1 MTAQRFLQQ
10 VLLAALLCAL
20 LVSAVL
26 AADPASDASE
36 HPVDTVASALKKL
49 DDAVA
54 AGKAS
59 FFLYPQDGESSTRD
73 ELIENIKAHVWKTW
87 VDVSPRILATYD
99 MDSDGVSTLKITL
112 RYAEKTGDYD
122 NALDEAVSACIRDR
136 MTDLEKT
143 ASIYSWLADTIETT
157 NCIFNYT
164 ADEWANIAYCGTAYE
179 ALVDKRADCF
189 GIAAAFRAI
198 AQKAGLECVLVR
210 GTYASK
216 EHAWNAVKIGE
227 TWYYVDASRADSA
240 WTPGHA
246 DYAYLLFGT
255 DKSGYSATTED
266 ENITISSEAYK
277 DNSLGFS
284 RREVPAPLI
293 LTDNGFWMIRHINN
307 NTTLCLAPYGTNFQM
322 ESLAAIIPNNTSMM
336 IYAAAVVDGIIYY
349 SRNFASADGR
359 TYALYSFV
367 PGGGE
372 AVEVR
377 ETGLSA
383 KFGIRVSGR
392 KLELVQGG
400 TTALTMPLRRY
411 SDITKGAWLA
421 YDADAAPETLSTA
434 NVRLIGGTDG
444 AHIIAAFYD
453 SAGRMLSAQITGAA
467 APSFDA
473 APGRCT
479 EVRLFAVSAEGAPL
493 TAKLILTK

>member
-1 MTAQRFLQQ
+1 MTAQRFLQR

-49 DDAVA
+49 DDTVA

-59 FFLYPQDGESSTRD
+59 FFLYPQDGEFSTRD

-112 RYAEKTGDYD
+112 RYAKKTGDYD
-122 NALDEAVSACIRDR
+122 KALDEAVSACIRDG

-143 ASIYSWLADTIETT
+143 ASIYSWLADTIVRTT
-157 NCIFNYT
+157 GR
-164 ADEWANIAYCGTAYE
+164 DTAYE

-198 AQKAGLECVLVR
+198 AQKARLTCTVVR
-210 GTYASK
+210 GQHYGSK
-216 EHAWNAVKIGE
+216 GWREHVWNAIKIGE

-255 DKSGYSATTED
+255 DKSGYSATIED

-277 DNSLGFS
+277 DDSLGFS

-336 IYAAAVVDGIIYY
+336 IYAAAVVDGVIYY
-349 SRNFASADGR
+349 SRNFPSADGR

-411 SDITKGAWLA
+411 SDIAKGAWLA
-421 YDADAAPETLSTA
+421 CDADAAPGTLSTA

-444 AHIIAAFYD
+444 AQIIAAFYD

-479 EVRLFAVSAEGAPL
+479 EVRLFAVNAEGAPL

>member
-1 MTAQRFLQQ
+1 MTAQRFLRR
-10 VLLAALLCAL
+10 VLLATLLCAL

-49 DDAVA
+49 DDTVA

-59 FFLYPQDGESSTRD
+59 FFLYPQDGEFSTRD

-122 NALDEAVSACIRDR
+122 KALDEAVSACIRDG
-136 MTDLEKT
+136 MTGLEKT
-143 ASIYSWLADTIETT
+143 ASIYSWLADTIVRTT
-157 NCIFNYT
+157 GR
-164 ADEWANIAYCGTAYE
+164 DTAYE

-227 TWYYVDASRADSA
+227 TWYYVDASRADGDWS
-240 WTPGHA
+240 PGHVEY
-246 DYAYLLFGT
+246 DYLLFGT
-255 DKSGYSATTED
+255 DKSGYSAAIED
-266 ENITISSEAYK
+266 ENITISSGAH
-277 DNSLGFS
+277 DLGVERWRLFS
-284 RREVPAPLI
+284 PLI
-293 LTDNGFWMIRHINN
+293 LIENEFWLVLRNN
-307 NTTLCLAPYGTNFQM
+307 SGTALYSVPYGADFAERQRTKFATLSGEPM
-322 ESLAAIIPNNTSMM
+322 DVF
-336 IYAAAVVDGIIYY
+336 YAAVMVDGVVYC
-349 SRNFASADGR
+349 SAKTSD
-359 TYALYSFV
+359 TNLHSFV
-367 PGGGE
+367 PGAQQ

-421 YDADAAPETLSTA
+421 YDADAAPGTLSTT

>member
-1 MTAQRFLQQ
+1 MTAQRFLQR

-49 DDAVA
+49 DDTVA

-112 RYAEKTGDYD
+112 RYAEKVGDYD
-122 NALDEAVSACIRDR
+122 NALDEAVSACIRDG

-143 ASIYSWLADTIETT
+143 ASIYSWLADTIVRTT
-157 NCIFNYT
+157 GR
-164 ADEWANIAYCGTAYE
+164 DTAYE

-255 DKSGYSATTED
+255 DKSGYSATIED

-277 DNSLGFS
+277 DDSLGFS

-336 IYAAAVVDGIIYY
+336 IYAAAVVDGVIYY
-349 SRNFASADGR
+349 SRNFPSADGR

-367 PGGGE
+367 PGAQQ

-421 YDADAAPETLSTA
+421 YDADAAPETLSTT

>member
-1 MTAQRFLQQ
+1 MTARRLLRR

-99 MDSDGVSTLKITL
+99 MDSDGISTLKITL

-122 NALDEAVSACIRDR
+122 KSLDEAVSACIRDG

-143 ASIYSWLADTIETT
+143 ASIYSWLADTIVRTT
-157 NCIFNYT
+157 GR
-164 ADEWANIAYCGTAYE
+164 DTAYE

-198 AQKAGLECVLVR
+198 AQKARLECVLVR

-255 DKSGYSATTED
+255 DKSGYSATIED
-266 ENITISSEAYK
+266 KNITISSEAYK
-277 DNSLGFS
+277 DDSLGFS

-307 NTTLCLAPYGTNFQM
+307 NTTLCLAPYGTNFQT

-336 IYAAAVVDGIIYY
+336 IYAAAVVDGVIYY

-367 PGGGE
+367 PGAQQ

-421 YDADAAPETLSTA
+421 CDADAAPETLSTT

-467 APSFDA
+467 APSFDT

>member
-1 MTAQRFLQQ
+1 MTARHLLRR

-122 NALDEAVSACIRDR
+122 KALDEAVSACIRDR

-143 ASIYSWLADTIETT
+143 ASIYSWLADTIVRTT
-157 NCIFNYT
+157 GR
-164 ADEWANIAYCGTAYE
+164 DTAYE
-179 ALVDKRADCF
+179 ALVDKRADYF

-198 AQKAGLECVLVR
+198 AQKARLECVLVR
-210 GTYASK
+210 GTSASK

-255 DKSGYSATTED
+255 DKSGYSATIED
-266 ENITISSEAYK
+266 ENITISSGAH
-277 DNSLGFS
+277 DLGVERWRLFS
-284 RREVPAPLI
+284 PLI
-293 LTDNGFWMIRHINN
+293 LIENEFWLVLRNN
-307 NTTLCLAPYGTNFQM
+307 SGTALYSVPYGADFAERQRTKFATLSGEPM
-322 ESLAAIIPNNTSMM
+322 DVF
-336 IYAAAVVDGIIYY
+336 YAAVMVDGVVYC
-349 SRNFASADGR
+349 SAKTSD
-359 TYALYSFV
+359 TNLHSFV
-367 PGGGE
+367 PGAQQ

-421 YDADAAPETLSTA
+421 YDADAAPKTLSTT

>member
-1 MTAQRFLQQ
+1 MTAQRFLQR

-20 LVSAVL
+20 LVSAAL

-112 RYAEKTGDYD
+112 RYAEKVGDYD
-122 NALDEAVSACIRDR
+122 NALDEAVSACIRDG

-143 ASIYSWLADTIETT
+143 ASIYSWLADTIVRTT
-157 NCIFNYT
+157 GR
-164 ADEWANIAYCGTAYE
+164 DTAYE

-198 AQKAGLECVLVR
+198 AQKARLECVLVR

-255 DKSGYSATTED
+255 DKSGYSATIED

-277 DNSLGFS
+277 DDSLGFS

-336 IYAAAVVDGIIYY
+336 IYAAAVVDGVIYY
-349 SRNFASADGR
+349 SRNFPSADGR

-392 KLELVQGG
+392 KLELVQGC

-421 YDADAAPETLSTA
+421 CDADAAPGTLSTT

>member
-1 MTAQRFLQQ
+1 MTAQRFLQR

-20 LVSAVL
+20 LVSAAL
-26 AADPASDASE
+26 AADSIDEAVEKLKTAVENGDTSFIVSLPDAGARSTY
-36 HPVDTVASALKKL
+36 VDAMEKYILTQV
-49 DDAVA
+49 
-54 AGKAS
+54 
-59 FFLYPQDGESSTRD
+59 
-73 ELIENIKAHVWKTW
+73 NW
-87 VDVSPRILATYD
+87 VNVSPRVTSGLGIGSGGLTDAAIPVY
-99 MDSDGVSTLKITL
+99 L
-112 RYAEKTGDYD
+112 RYAKKTGDYD
-122 NALDEAVSACIRDR
+122 KALDEAVSACIRDR

-164 ADEWANIAYCGTAYE
+164 ADEWANIVHCGTAYE

-255 DKSGYSATTED
+255 DKSGYSATIED

-277 DNSLGFS
+277 DDSLGFS

-307 NTTLCLAPYGTNFQM
+307 NTTLCLAPYGTNFQT

-336 IYAAAVVDGIIYY
+336 IYAAAVVDGVIYY
-349 SRNFASADGR
+349 SRNFPSADGR
-359 TYALYSFV
+359 TYALYSFA
-367 PGGGE
+367 PGVGE

>member
-1 MTAQRFLQQ
+1 MTARRLLRR

-20 LVSAVL
+20 LVSAAL
-26 AADPASDASE
+26 AADSIDEAVEKLKTAVENGDTSFIVSLPDAGARSTY
-36 HPVDTVASALKKL
+36 VDAMEKYILTQV
-49 DDAVA
+49 
-54 AGKAS
+54 
-59 FFLYPQDGESSTRD
+59 
-73 ELIENIKAHVWKTW
+73 NW
-87 VDVSPRILATYD
+87 VNVSPRVTSGLGIGSGGLTDAAIPVY
-99 MDSDGVSTLKITL
+99 L
-112 RYAEKTGDYD
+112 RYAKKAGDYD
-122 NALDEAVSACIRDR
+122 KALDEAVSACIRDG

-143 ASIYSWLADTIETT
+143 ASIYSWLADTIVRTT
-157 NCIFNYT
+157 GR
-164 ADEWANIAYCGTAYE
+164 DTAYE

-246 DYAYLLFGT
+246 DYAYLLFET
-255 DKSGYSATTED
+255 DKSGYSATIED

-277 DNSLGFS
+277 DDSLGFS

-307 NTTLCLAPYGTNFQM
+307 NTTLCLAPYGTNFQT

-336 IYAAAVVDGIIYY
+336 IYAAAVVDGVIYY
-349 SRNFASADGR
+349 SRNFPSADGR

-367 PGGGE
+367 PGVGE

-421 YDADAAPETLSTA
+421 YDADAAPGTLSTT

>member
-1 MTAQRFLQQ
+1 MTARRLLQR

-122 NALDEAVSACIRDR
+122 NALDEAVSACIRDG

-143 ASIYSWLADTIETT
+143 ASIYSWLADTIVRTT
-157 NCIFNYT
+157 GR
-164 ADEWANIAYCGTAYE
+164 DTAYE

-198 AQKAGLECVLVR
+198 AQKARLTCTVVR
-210 GTYASK
+210 GQHYGSK
-216 EHAWNAVKIGE
+216 GWREHVWNAVKIGKGDDE
-227 TWYYVDASRADSA
+227 TGGVWYYVDASRADGDWS
-240 WTPGHA
+240 PGHVEY
-246 DYAYLLFGT
+246 DYLLFGT
-255 DKSGYSATTED
+255 DKSGYSAAIED
-266 ENITISSEAYK
+266 ENITISSGAH
-277 DNSLGFS
+277 DLGVERWRLFS
-284 RREVPAPLI
+284 PLI
-293 LTDNGFWMIRHINN
+293 LIENEFWLVLRNN
-307 NTTLCLAPYGTNFQM
+307 SGTALYSVPYGADFAERQRTKFATLSGEPM
-322 ESLAAIIPNNTSMM
+322 DVF
-336 IYAAAVVDGIIYY
+336 YAAVMVDGVVYC
-349 SRNFASADGR
+349 SAKTSD
-359 TYALYSFV
+359 TNLHSFV
-367 PGGGE
+367 PGAQQ

-421 YDADAAPETLSTA
+421 CDADAAPETLSTT

>member
-1 MTAQRFLQQ
+1 MTAQRFLRR

-122 NALDEAVSACIRDR
+122 KALDEAVSACIRDG

-143 ASIYSWLADTIETT
+143 ASIYSWLADTIVRTT
-157 NCIFNYT
+157 GR
-164 ADEWANIAYCGTAYE
+164 DTAYE

-198 AQKAGLECVLVR
+198 AQKAGLTCTVVR
-210 GTYASK
+210 GQHYGSK
-216 EHAWNAVKIGE
+216 GWREHVWNAVKIGE

-255 DKSGYSATTED
+255 DKSGYSATIED

-277 DNSLGFS
+277 DGSLGFS

-336 IYAAAVVDGIIYY
+336 IYAAAVVDGVIYY
-349 SRNFASADGR
+349 SRNFPSADGR

-421 YDADAAPETLSTA
+421 YDADAAPETLSTT

>member
-1 MTAQRFLQQ
+1 MTAQRFLRR

-49 DDAVA
+49 DDTVA

-112 RYAEKTGDYD
+112 RYAENTGDYD
-122 NALDEAVSACIRDR
+122 KALDEAVSACIRDG

-143 ASIYSWLADTIETT
+143 ASIYSWLADTIVRTT
-157 NCIFNYT
+157 GR
-164 ADEWANIAYCGTAYE
+164 DTAYE

-198 AQKAGLECVLVR
+198 AQKAGLTCTVVR
-210 GTYASK
+210 GQHYGSK
-216 EHAWNAVKIGE
+216 GWREHVWNAVKIGE

-255 DKSGYSATTED
+255 DKSGYSATIED
-266 ENITISSEAYK
+266 ENITISSGAH
-277 DNSLGFS
+277 DLGVERWRLFS
-284 RREVPAPLI
+284 PLI
-293 LTDNGFWMIRHINN
+293 LIENEFWLVLRNN
-307 NTTLCLAPYGTNFQM
+307 SGTALYSVPYGADFAERQRTKFATLSGEPM
-322 ESLAAIIPNNTSMM
+322 DVF
-336 IYAAAVVDGIIYY
+336 YAAVMVDGVVYC
-349 SRNFASADGR
+349 SAKTSD
-359 TYALYSFV
+359 TNLHSFV
-367 PGGGE
+367 PGAQQ

-411 SDITKGAWLA
+411 SDITKRAWLA
-421 YDADAAPETLSTA
+421 YDADAAPGTLSTA

-444 AHIIAAFYD
+444 AQIIAAFYD
-453 SAGRMLSAQITGAA
+453 SAGRMRAAQVTSAA
-467 APSFDA
+467 APTFSA
-473 APGRCT
+473 APSGCA

>member
-1 MTAQRFLQQ
+1 MTVRRLLRR

-20 LVSAVL
+20 LVSAAL

-112 RYAEKTGDYD
+112 RYAKKTGDYD

-143 ASIYSWLADTIETT
+143 ASIYSWLADTIVRTT
-157 NCIFNYT
+157 GH
-164 ADEWANIAYCGTAYE
+164 DTAYE
-179 ALVDKRADCF
+179 ALVDKRADYF

-255 DKSGYSATTED
+255 DKSGYSATIED
-266 ENITISSEAYK
+266 ENITISSGAH
-277 DNSLGFS
+277 DLGVERWRLFS
-284 RREVPAPLI
+284 PLI
-293 LTDNGFWMIRHINN
+293 LIENEFWLVLRNN
-307 NTTLCLAPYGTNFQM
+307 SGTALYSVPYGADFAERQRTKFATLSGEPM
-322 ESLAAIIPNNTSMM
+322 DVF
-336 IYAAAVVDGIIYY
+336 YAAVMVDGVVYC
-349 SRNFASADGR
+349 SAKTSD
-359 TYALYSFV
+359 TNLHSFV
-367 PGGGE
+367 PGAQQ

-411 SDITKGAWLA
+411 SDITKGARLA
-421 YDADAAPETLSTA
+421 YDADAAPGTLSTA

>member
-1 MTAQRFLQQ
+1 MTAQRFLRR

-49 DDAVA
+49 DDTVA

-122 NALDEAVSACIRDR
+122 KALDEAVSACIRDG
-136 MTDLEKT
+136 MTGLEKT
-143 ASIYSWLADTIETT
+143 ASIYSWLADTSVRTT
-157 NCIFNYT
+157 GR
-164 ADEWANIAYCGTAYE
+164 DTAYE

-198 AQKAGLECVLVR
+198 AQKAGLTCTVVR
-210 GTYASK
+210 GQHYGSK
-216 EHAWNAVKIGE
+216 GWREHVWNAVKIGKGDDE
-227 TWYYVDASRADSA
+227 TGGVWHYVDASRADSA

-255 DKSGYSATTED
+255 DKSGYSATIED

-277 DNSLGFS
+277 DDSLGFS

-336 IYAAAVVDGIIYY
+336 IYAAAVVDGVIYY
-349 SRNFASADGR
+349 SRNFPSADGR

-400 TTALTMPLRRY
+400 TAALTMPLRRY
-411 SDITKGAWLA
+411 SDITKRAWLA
-421 YDADAAPETLSTA
+421 YDADAAPGTLSTA

-444 AHIIAAFYD
+444 AQIIAAFYD
-453 SAGRMLSAQITGAA
+453 SAGRMRAAQVTSAA
-467 APSFDA
+467 APTFSA
-473 APGRCT
+473 APSGCA

>member
-1 MTAQRFLQQ
+1 MTAQRFLRR

-49 DDAVA
+49 DDTVA

-112 RYAEKTGDYD
+112 RYAENTGDYD
-122 NALDEAVSACIRDR
+122 KALDEAVSACIRDG

-143 ASIYSWLADTIETT
+143 ASIYSWLADTIVRTT
-157 NCIFNYT
+157 GR
-164 ADEWANIAYCGTAYE
+164 DTAYE

-198 AQKAGLECVLVR
+198 AQKAGLTCAVVR
-210 GTYASK
+210 GQHYGSK
-216 EHAWNAVKIGE
+216 GWREHVWNAVKIGE

-255 DKSGYSATTED
+255 DKSGYSATIED
-266 ENITISSEAYK
+266 ENITISSGAH
-277 DNSLGFS
+277 DLGVERWRLFS
-284 RREVPAPLI
+284 PLI
-293 LTDNGFWMIRHINN
+293 LIENEFWLVLRNN
-307 NTTLCLAPYGTNFQM
+307 SGTALYSVPYGADFAERQRTKFATLSGEPM
-322 ESLAAIIPNNTSMM
+322 DVF
-336 IYAAAVVDGIIYY
+336 YAAVMVDGVVYC
-349 SRNFASADGR
+349 SAKTSD
-359 TYALYSFV
+359 TNLHSFV
-367 PGGGE
+367 PGAQQ

-411 SDITKGAWLA
+411 SDITKRAWLA
-421 YDADAAPETLSTA
+421 YDADAVPGTLSTA

-444 AHIIAAFYD
+444 AQIIAAFYD
-453 SAGRMLSAQITGAA
+453 SAGRMRAAQVTSAA
-467 APSFDA
+467 APTFSA
-473 APGRCT
+473 APSGCA

>member
-1 MTAQRFLQQ
+1 MTAQRFLQR

-20 LVSAVL
+20 LVSAAL

-112 RYAEKTGDYD
+112 RYAKKTGDYD
-122 NALDEAVSACIRDR
+122 KALDEAVSACIRDG

-143 ASIYSWLADTIETT
+143 ASIYSWLADTIVRTT
-157 NCIFNYT
+157 GR
-164 ADEWANIAYCGTAYE
+164 DTAYE
-179 ALVDKRADCF
+179 ALVDKRADYF

-198 AQKAGLECVLVR
+198 AQKAELECVLVR

-255 DKSGYSATTED
+255 DKSGYSATIED

-277 DNSLGFS
+277 DDSLGFS

-307 NTTLCLAPYGTNFQM
+307 NTTLCLAPYGTNFQT

-336 IYAAAVVDGIIYY
+336 IYAAAVVDGVIYY
-349 SRNFASADGR
+349 SRNFPSADGR

-367 PGGGE
+367 PGVGE

-421 YDADAAPETLSTA
+421 YDADAAPKTLSTT

>member
-1 MTAQRFLQQ
+1 MTAQRFLRR

-87 VDVSPRILATYD
+87 VDVSPRILANYD
-99 MDSDGVSTLKITL
+99 MDQSGVSTLKITL

-122 NALDEAVSACIRDR
+122 KALAEAVSACIRDG

-143 ASIYSWLADTIETT
+143 ASIYSWLADTIVP
-157 NCIFNYT
+157 T
-164 ADEWANIAYCGTAYE
+164 AGRDTAYE
-179 ALVDKRADCF
+179 ALVEKRADCF
-189 GIAAAFRAI
+189 GFAAAFRAI

-227 TWYYVDASRADSA
+227 TWYYVDASRADGA

-255 DKSGYSATTED
+255 DKSGYSATIED

-277 DNSLGFS
+277 DDSLGFS
-284 RREVPAPLI
+284 RWEVPAPLI
-293 LTDNGFWMIRHINN
+293 LTDNGFWMIRYMNS
-307 NTTLCLAPYGTNFQM
+307 NTILYRAPYGTNFRM

-336 IYAAAVVDGIIYY
+336 IYAAAAVDGVIYY
-349 SRNFASADGR
+349 SRNFPSAGGW

-383 KFGIRVSGR
+383 KFGIRVSAR

-411 SDITKGAWLA
+411 SDIAKGAWLA
-421 YDADAAPETLSTA
+421 CDADAAPETLSTA

-444 AHIIAAFYD
+444 AQIIAAFYD
-453 SAGRMLSAQITGAA
+453 SAGRMRAAQVTSAA
-467 APSFDA
+467 APTFSA
-473 APGRCT
+473 APSGCT

>member
-1 MTAQRFLQQ
+1 MTAQRFLRR

-54 AGKAS
+54 AGKTS

-122 NALDEAVSACIRDR
+122 NALDEAVSACIRDG

-143 ASIYSWLADTIETT
+143 ASIYSWLADTIVRTT
-157 NCIFNYT
+157 GR
-164 ADEWANIAYCGTAYE
+164 DTAYE

-198 AQKAGLECVLVR
+198 AQKARLECVLVR

-255 DKSGYSATTED
+255 DKSGYSATIED
-266 ENITISSEAYK
+266 ENITISSGAH
-277 DNSLGFS
+277 DLGVERWRLFS
-284 RREVPAPLI
+284 PLI
-293 LTDNGFWMIRHINN
+293 LIENEFWLVLRNN
-307 NTTLCLAPYGTNFQM
+307 SGTALYSVPYGADFAERQRTKFATLSGEPM
-322 ESLAAIIPNNTSMM
+322 DVF
-336 IYAAAVVDGIIYY
+336 YAAVMVDGVVYC
-349 SRNFASADGR
+349 SAKTSD
-359 TYALYSFV
+359 TNLHSFV
-367 PGGGE
+367 PGAQQ

-421 YDADAAPETLSTA
+421 YDADAAPGTLSTT

>member
-1 MTAQRFLQQ
+1 MTAQRFLQR

-20 LVSAVL
+20 LVSAAL
-26 AADPASDASE
+26 AADPASDTSE

-49 DDAVA
+49 DDTVA

-122 NALDEAVSACIRDR
+122 KSLDEAVSACIRDG

-143 ASIYSWLADTIETT
+143 ASIYSWLADTIVRTT
-157 NCIFNYT
+157 GR
-164 ADEWANIAYCGTAYE
+164 DTAYE

-198 AQKAGLECVLVR
+198 AQKARLECVLVR

-255 DKSGYSATTED
+255 DKSGYSATIED
-266 ENITISSEAYK
+266 ENITISSGAH
-277 DNSLGFS
+277 DLGVERWRLFS
-284 RREVPAPLI
+284 PLI
-293 LTDNGFWMIRHINN
+293 LIENEFWLVLRNN
-307 NTTLCLAPYGTNFQM
+307 SGTALYSVPYGADFAERQRTKFATLSGEPM
-322 ESLAAIIPNNTSMM
+322 DVF
-336 IYAAAVVDGIIYY
+336 YAAVMVDGVVYC
-349 SRNFASADGR
+349 SAKTSD
-359 TYALYSFV
+359 TNLHSFV
-367 PGGGE
+367 PGAQQ

-421 YDADAAPETLSTA
+421 YDADAAPGTLSTT

>member
-1 MTAQRFLQQ
+1 MTAQRFLQR

-20 LVSAVL
+20 LVSAAL

-112 RYAEKTGDYD
+112 RYAEKVGDYD
-122 NALDEAVSACIRDR
+122 NALDEAVSACIRDG

-143 ASIYSWLADTIETT
+143 ASIYSWLADTIVRTT
-157 NCIFNYT
+157 GR
-164 ADEWANIAYCGTAYE
+164 DTAYE

-198 AQKAGLECVLVR
+198 AQKARLECVLVR

-255 DKSGYSATTED
+255 DKSGYSATIED

-277 DNSLGFS
+277 DDSLGFS

-336 IYAAAVVDGIIYY
+336 IYAAAVVDGVIYY

-421 YDADAAPETLSTA
+421 CDADAAPETLSTT

>member
-1 MTAQRFLQQ
+1 MTAQRFLRR

-49 DDAVA
+49 DDTVA

-112 RYAEKTGDYD
+112 RYAENTGDYD
-122 NALDEAVSACIRDR
+122 KALDEAVSACIRDG

-143 ASIYSWLADTIETT
+143 ASIYSWLADTIVRTT
-157 NCIFNYT
+157 GR
-164 ADEWANIAYCGTAYE
+164 DTAYE

-198 AQKAGLECVLVR
+198 AQKARLECVLVR

-255 DKSGYSATTED
+255 DKSGYSATIED

-277 DNSLGFS
+277 DDSLGFS

-336 IYAAAVVDGIIYY
+336 IYAAAVVDGVIYY

-372 AVEVR
+372 AVEVQ

-421 YDADAAPETLSTA
+421 CDADAAPETLSTT

>member
-1 MTAQRFLQQ
+1 MTAQRFLRR

-26 AADPASDASE
+26 AADSIDEAVEKLKTAVENGDTSFIVSLPDDGARSTYVDAME
-36 HPVDTVASALKKL
+36 KYILTQV
-49 DDAVA
+49 
-54 AGKAS
+54 
-59 FFLYPQDGESSTRD
+59 
-73 ELIENIKAHVWKTW
+73 NW
-87 VDVSPRILATYD
+87 VNVSPRVTSGLGIGSGGLTDAAIPVY
-99 MDSDGVSTLKITL
+99 L
-112 RYAEKTGDYD
+112 RYAKKTSDYD
-122 NALDEAVSACIRDR
+122 KALDEAVSACIRDG
-136 MTDLEKT
+136 MTGLEKT

-164 ADEWANIAYCGTAYE
+164 ADKWANIAYCGTAYE

-198 AQKAGLECVLVR
+198 AQKAGLTCTVVR
-210 GTYASK
+210 GQHYGSK
-216 EHAWNAVKIGE
+216 GWREHVWNAVKIGE

-255 DKSGYSATTED
+255 DKSGYSATIED
-266 ENITISSEAYK
+266 ENIAISSEAYK
-277 DNSLGFS
+277 DDSLGFS

-336 IYAAAVVDGIIYY
+336 IYAAAVVDGVIYY
-349 SRNFASADGR
+349 SRNFPSADGR

-421 YDADAAPETLSTA
+421 YDADAAPETLSTT

>member
-1 MTAQRFLQQ
+1 MTAQRFLRR
-10 VLLAALLCAL
+10 VLLATLLCAL

-49 DDAVA
+49 DDTVA

-122 NALDEAVSACIRDR
+122 KALDEAVSACIRDG
-136 MTDLEKT
+136 MTGLEKT
-143 ASIYSWLADTIETT
+143 ASIYSWLADTIVRTT
-157 NCIFNYT
+157 GR
-164 ADEWANIAYCGTAYE
+164 DTAYE
-179 ALVDKRADCF
+179 ALVAKRADCF

-227 TWYYVDASRADSA
+227 TWYYVDASRADGDWS
-240 WTPGHA
+240 PGHVEY
-246 DYAYLLFGT
+246 DYLLFGT
-255 DKSGYSATTED
+255 DKSGYSAAIED
-266 ENITISSEAYK
+266 ENITISSRAH
-277 DNSLGFS
+277 DLGVERWRLFS
-284 RREVPAPLI
+284 PLI
-293 LTDNGFWMIRHINN
+293 LIENEFWLVLCNN
-307 NTTLCLAPYGTNFQM
+307 SGTALYSVPYGADFAERQRTKFATLSGEPM
-322 ESLAAIIPNNTSMM
+322 DVF
-336 IYAAAVVDGIIYY
+336 YAAVMVDGVVYC
-349 SRNFASADGR
+349 SAKTSD
-359 TYALYSFV
+359 TNLHSFV
-367 PGGGE
+367 PGAQQ

-421 YDADAAPETLSTA
+421 YDADAAPGTLSTT

>member
-1 MTAQRFLQQ
+1 MTAQRFLQR

-36 HPVDTVASALKKL
+36 HPVDTVASAPKKL
-49 DDAVA
+49 DDTVA

-59 FFLYPQDGESSTRD
+59 FFLYPQDGEFSTRD

-99 MDSDGVSTLKITL
+99 MDSDGISTLKITL

-122 NALDEAVSACIRDR
+122 KALDEAVSACIRDG

-143 ASIYSWLADTIETT
+143 ASIYSWLADTIVRTT
-157 NCIFNYT
+157 GR
-164 ADEWANIAYCGTAYE
+164 DTAYE

-227 TWYYVDASRADSA
+227 TWYYVDASRADGDWS
-240 WTPGHA
+240 PGHVEY
-246 DYAYLLFGT
+246 DYLLFGT
-255 DKSGYSATTED
+255 DKSGYSAAIED
-266 ENITISSEAYK
+266 ENITISSGAH
-277 DNSLGFS
+277 DLGVERWRLFS
-284 RREVPAPLI
+284 PLI
-293 LTDNGFWMIRHINN
+293 LIENEFWLVLRNN
-307 NTTLCLAPYGTNFQM
+307 SGTALYSVPYGADFAERQRTKFATLSGEPM
-322 ESLAAIIPNNTSMM
+322 DVF
-336 IYAAAVVDGIIYY
+336 YAAVMVDGVVYC
-349 SRNFASADGR
+349 SAKTSD
-359 TYALYSFV
+359 TNLHSFV
-367 PGGGE
+367 PGAQQ

-421 YDADAAPETLSTA
+421 YDADAAPGTLSTT

>member
-1 MTAQRFLQQ
+1 MTAQRFLRR

-49 DDAVA
+49 DDTVA

-112 RYAEKTGDYD
+112 RYAENTGDYD
-122 NALDEAVSACIRDR
+122 KALDEAVSACIRDG

-143 ASIYSWLADTIETT
+143 ASIYSWLADTIVRTT
-157 NCIFNYT
+157 GR
-164 ADEWANIAYCGTAYE
+164 DTAYE

-198 AQKAGLECVLVR
+198 AQKAGLTCTVVR
-210 GTYASK
+210 GQHYGSK
-216 EHAWNAVKIGE
+216 GWREHVWNAVKIGE

-255 DKSGYSATTED
+255 DKSGYSATIED

-277 DNSLGFS
+277 DGSLGFS

-336 IYAAAVVDGIIYY
+336 IYAAAVVDGVIYY
-349 SRNFASADGR
+349 SRNFPSADGR

-411 SDITKGAWLA
+411 SDITKRAWLA
-421 YDADAAPETLSTA
+421 YDADAAPETLSTT

-493 TAKLILTK
+493 TTKLILTK

>member
-1 MTAQRFLQQ
+1 MTARRLLRR

-112 RYAEKTGDYD
+112 RYAKKTGDYD
-122 NALDEAVSACIRDR
+122 KALDEAVSACIRDG

-143 ASIYSWLADTIETT
+143 ASIYSWLADTIVRTT
-157 NCIFNYT
+157 GR
-164 ADEWANIAYCGTAYE
+164 DTAYE

-198 AQKAGLECVLVR
+198 AQKARLECVLVR

-255 DKSGYSATTED
+255 DKSGYSATIED
-266 ENITISSEAYK
+266 ENITISSRAH
-277 DNSLGFS
+277 DLGVERWRLFS
-284 RREVPAPLI
+284 PLI
-293 LTDNGFWMIRHINN
+293 LIENEFWLVLRNN
-307 NTTLCLAPYGTNFQM
+307 SGTALYSVPYGADFAERQRTKFATLSGEPM
-322 ESLAAIIPNNTSMM
+322 DVF
-336 IYAAAVVDGIIYY
+336 YAAVMVDGVVYC
-349 SRNFASADGR
+349 SAKTSD
-359 TYALYSFV
+359 TNLHSFV
-367 PGGGE
+367 PGAQQ

-383 KFGIRVSGR
+383 KFGIRVSDR